1 MEYFLDR
8 HKIKKRIVELGY
20 GSISQ
25 FARKKKIH
33 RSTLVKLLKGGPVIL
48 PSVRKI
54 AKGLQMDPLDF
65 FLPVSPLPSSI
76 PLAEEIGPIV
86 ARLVKK
92 NRKMAVVL
100 LGSRAAGKGR
110 PYSDWDLGIF
120 SIQSPVSGLEYL
132 RLKRFVEEMSEDLV
146 REVDLVN
153 LNQAP
158 VWFLEN
164 LGGVLFLDGDEES
177 FFYLKG
183 LIDGIQKEKQAA

>member
-1 MEYFLDR
+1 MEYFIDKNKLKR
-8 HKIKKRIVELGY
+8 RIVELGY
-20 GSISQ
+20 ESISQ
-25 FARKKKIH
+25 FARNKRIH

-54 AKGLQMDPLDF
+54 AKGLQIDPLDL
-65 FLPVSPLPSSI
+65 FLPVSPLPASI

-120 SIQSPVSGLEYL
+120 SIQSPISGLESL
-132 RLKRFVEEMSEDLV
+132 RLKRQVGEMSENLV
-146 REVDLVN
+146 REVDLIN

-164 LGGVLFLDGDEES
+164 LEILFLDGDKES